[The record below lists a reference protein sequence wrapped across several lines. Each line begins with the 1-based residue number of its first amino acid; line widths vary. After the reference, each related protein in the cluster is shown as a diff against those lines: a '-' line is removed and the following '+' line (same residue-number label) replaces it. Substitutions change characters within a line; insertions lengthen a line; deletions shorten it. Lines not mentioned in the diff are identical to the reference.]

1 MFTKCN
7 VFKQI
12 ICIYIY
18 ITINDI
24 NYSFRIVIDTLKNV
38 DPKRKCYRM
47 IGGVLCERTVEDV
60 MPTLV
65 TNKEQVWLTNK
76 FSILF

>member
-1 MFTKCN
+1 MNISMLFNLCLQN
-7 VFKQI
+7 VMYLNKLYV
-12 ICIYIY
+12 YIY
-18 ITINDI
+18 IIINDI

-65 TNKEQVWLTNK
+65 TNKEQV
-76 FSILF
+76 

>member
-1 MFTKCN
+1 MYLNKLY
-7 VFKQI
+7 V
-12 ICIYIY
+12 YIKIVG
-18 ITINDI
+18 IT

-65 TNKEQVWLTNK
+65 TNKEQV
-76 FSILF
+76 